1 MPFAIAAIIWAS
13 DRGGRGGEVSE
24 LSSSETLAGYT
35 FFDLAVK
42 AKQEEEDNVTSE

>member
-1 MPFAIAAIIWAS
+1 M
-13 DRGGRGGEVSE
+13 

-42 AKQEEEDNVTSE
+42 AKQDEEENVTSEQLRNVTRLDVL

>member
-1 MPFAIAAIIWAS
+1 MRS
-13 DRGGRGGEVSE
+13 SV

-42 AKQEEEDNVTSE
+42 AKQDEEENVTSEQLRNVTRLDVF